1 MGQALVQ
8 ILYWMLQQG
17 AVAWS
22 ALVPPAGFPTMKDKP
37 GYGQYCP
44 LSMAAEI
51 LCNRWTMLVLRELL
65 EGSTGFNEI
74 SRGVPLMSRTLL
86 LGRLRQLDEV
96 GLVTREDTGAGRQVH
111 YRLTA
116 AGNALGSVVRAMAE
130 WGQEWIDV
138 EPSLKDVDT
147 DFLMWDIRRN
157 VRPLPEF
164 PRRLVVRFH
173 FPDAPEK
180 KQEHWLIFENGEVD
194 ICYIDPGYDVDIQ
207 IEAGIRTMTKVW
219 MGWQDF
225 SAALRCGDLQIEGPR
240 QFTKNATTW
249 LGLSSLAGVRKQP
262 PDRRV
267 RPTSIAAAP
276 GVHGA
281 TDGAKRV
288 GT

>member
-1 MGQALVQ
+1 MK
-8 ILYWMLQQG
+8 
-17 AVAWS
+17 S
-22 ALVPPAGFPTMKDKP
+22 RPA
-37 GYGQYCP
+37 YGQYCP

-86 LGRLRQLDEV
+86 MGRLRELEGV
-96 GLVTREDTGAGRQVH
+96 GLVIREERGAGKPVH

-116 AGNALGSVVRAMAE
+116 AGNALGRVVRTMAE

-138 EPSLKDVDT
+138 EPSIQDVDT

-157 VRPLPEF
+157 VRILPEL
-164 PRRLVVRFH
+164 PRRFVVRFH

-180 KQEHWLIFENGEVD
+180 KQEHWLIFESGEVD
-194 ICYIDPGYDVDIQ
+194 ICYIDPGYDVDVQ
-207 IEAGIRTMTKVW
+207 IEANLKTMTKVW
-219 MGWQDF
+219 MGWQGF
-225 SAALRCGDLQIEGPR
+225 SAAVRCGDLQIVGPR
-240 QFTKNATTW
+240 EFTRSASAW

-267 RPTSIAAAP
+267 MRPA
-276 GVHGA
+276 VA
-281 TDGAKRV
+281 TAQH
-288 GT
+288 

>member
-1 MGQALVQ
+1 MKGQ
-8 ILYWMLQQG
+8 
-17 AVAWS
+17 
-22 ALVPPAGFPTMKDKP
+22 P

-74 SRGVPLMSRTLL
+74 GRGVPLMSRTLL
-86 LGRLRQLDEV
+86 MSRLRELEEV
-96 GLVTREDTGAGRQVH
+96 GLVTRAGSGAGRQVH

-116 AGNALGSVVRAMAE
+116 AGNALGNVVRTMAE

-138 EPSLKDVDT
+138 EPSLRDVDT

-164 PRRLVVRFH
+164 PKRFVVHFH
-173 FPDAPEK
+173 FPDAPKK
-180 KQEHWLIFENGEVD
+180 KQEHWLIFDGGEVD

-207 IEAGIRTMTKVW
+207 IEAGLKTMTKVW

-225 SAALRCGDLQIEGPR
+225 ATAVRCGDLRIDGP
-240 QFTKNATTW
+240 QHFTRNAKTW
-249 LGLSSLAGVRKQP
+249 LGLSSLAGVNKRP
-262 PDRRV
+262 PEHRV
-267 RPTSIAAAP
+267 HPSIA
-276 GVHGA
+276 
-281 TDGAKRV
+281 TRD
-288 GT
+288 